1 MLNKY
6 SKGFTLFSHMIL
18 ILASVSCIYPFFLLI
33 MASFTEE
40 TVLIRNGYSI
50 FPEAFSLE
58 AYRYIFAQAGTVF
71 RAYGITL
78 FVTAAG
84 TAAGLLITSMLAYT
98 LSQDRLPGGRL
109 LSFIVVFSM
118 LFNGGLV
125 STYLWYTGTLHL
137 KNTIWALLVPSLIT
151 NGFLIMIAA
160 NYFRTS
166 VPGEVVEAARV
177 DGAGEFRIFF
187 TIVIPFSKPILAA
200 IGIMQGIG
208 YWNDWR
214 NGLYYL
220 TDPKYFNIQNI
231 LNRMIQ
237 EISFLS
243 SSDAGGYASE
253 YAGTIPTAGVR
264 MAIAVIAVVPVM
276 IIYPFFQEQF
286 ARGLTVGSVKG

>member
-6 SKGFTLFSHMIL
+6 SKGFTFFSHMIL

-78 FVTAAG
+78 FVTATG

-137 KNTIWALLVPSLIT
+137 KNTIWALLIPSLIT

-276 IIYPFFQEQF
+276 IVYPFFQEQF

>member
-6 SKGFTLFSHMIL
+6 SKGFTMFSHIVL
-18 ILASVSCIYPFFLLI
+18 TVASLSCIYPFVLLI

-40 TVLIRNGYSI
+40 NVLIRNGYSI

-58 AYRYIFAQAGTVF
+58 AYRYIFAQAGTVLQ
-71 RAYGITL
+71 AYGIT
-78 FVTAAG
+78 FMVTAVG
-84 TAAGLLITSMLAYT
+84 TAAGLLITAMLAYV
-98 LSQDRLPGGRL
+98 LSQANLPGGRL
-109 LSFIVVFSM
+109 LSFLVVFSM

-125 STYLWYTGTLHL
+125 ATYLWYTGTLHL
-137 KNTIWALLVPSLIT
+137 KNSIWALLIPSLVT

-166 VPGEVVEAARV
+166 IPGEVVEAARV

-187 TIVIPFSKPILAA
+187 TIVLPFSKPILAA
-200 IGIMQGIG
+200 VGIMQGIG

-253 YAGTIPTAGVR
+253 YAGLIPTAGVR
-264 MAIAVIAVVPVM
+264 MAIAVIAAAPIL

>member
-6 SKGFTLFSHMIL
+6 SKGFTLFSHIIL
-18 ILASVSCIYPFFLLI
+18 ILASFSCIYPFVLLI

-40 TVLIRNGYSI
+40 NTLVRNGYSI
-50 FPEAFSLE
+50 FPEALSLG
-58 AYRYIFAQAGTVF
+58 AYEYIFAQAGTIF
-71 RAYGITL
+71 QAYGITL
-78 FVTAAG
+78 LVTAVG
-84 TAAGLLITSMLAYT
+84 TVIGLFTTSMLAYT
-98 LSQDRLPGGRL
+98 LSYENLPGGRFI
-109 LSFIVVFSM
+109 SFIVVFSM

-137 KNTIWALLVPSLIT
+137 KNTIWALLVPGLIT

-166 VPGEVVEAARV
+166 VPREVVEAARV

-253 YAGTIPTAGVR
+253 YAGSIPTASVR
-264 MAIAVIAVVPVM
+264 MAIAVIAVVPVL

>member
-6 SKGFTLFSHMIL
+6 SKGFTLFSHITL
-18 ILASVSCIYPFFLLI
+18 ILASFSCIYPFVLLI

-40 TVLIRNGYSI
+40 NTLVRNGYSI
-50 FPEAFSLE
+50 FPEALSLG
-58 AYRYIFAQAGTVF
+58 AYEYIFAQAGTIF

-78 FVTAAG
+78 LVTAVG
-84 TAAGLLITSMLAYT
+84 TVIGLFTTGMLAYT
-98 LSQDRLPGGRL
+98 LSYENLPGGRF

-137 KNTIWALLVPSLIT
+137 KNTIWALLVPGLIT

-166 VPGEVVEAARV
+166 VPREVVEAARV

-253 YAGTIPTAGVR
+253 YAGSIPTASVR
-264 MAIAVIAVVPVM
+264 MAIAVIAVVPVL

>member
-1 MLNKY
+1 MMNKY
-6 SKGFTLFSHMIL
+6 SKGFTLFAHIIL
-18 ILASVSCIYPFFLLI
+18 IIASISCVYPFLLLI

-40 TVLIRNGYSI
+40 TTLIKNGYSI
-50 FPEAFSLE
+50 FPEKFSME
-58 AYRYIFAQAGTVF
+58 AYEYIFAQAGTIF

-78 FVTAAG
+78 LVTAVG
-84 TAAGLLITSMLAYT
+84 TVIGLFITSMLAYT
-98 LSQDRLPGGRL
+98 LAQNNIPGGKI

-125 STYLWYTGTLHL
+125 STYLWYTGSLHL
-137 KNTIWALLVPSLIT
+137 KNTIWALLVPGLIT
-151 NGFLIMIAA
+151 NGFLIMIAT

-166 VPGEVVEAARV
+166 VPKVVVEAARV

-187 TIVIPFSKPILAA
+187 TIVVPFSKPILAA

-253 YAGTIPTAGVR
+253 YAGSIPTASVR
-264 MAIAVIAVVPVM
+264 MAIAVIAVIPILV
-276 IIYPFFQEQF
+276 IYPFFQKQF

>member
-6 SKGFTLFSHMIL
+6 SRGFTLFSHIVL
-18 ILASVSCIYPFFLLI
+18 TLASISCIYPFVLLI
-33 MASFTEE
+33 MASLTEE
-40 TVLIRNGYSI
+40 NVLIRNGYSI
-50 FPEAFSLE
+50 FPETFSLE

-71 RAYGITL
+71 QAYGITL
-78 FVTAAG
+78 MVTAFG
-84 TAAGLLITSMLAYT
+84 TVTGLFITAMLAYT
-98 LSQDRLPGGRL
+98 LAQDNLPGGRL
-109 LSFIVVFSM
+109 LSFFVVFSM

-125 STYLWYTGTLHL
+125 ATYLWYTGTLHL
-137 KNTIWALLVPSLIT
+137 KNTVWALLVPSLVT

-166 VPGEVVEAARV
+166 IPGEVVEAARV

-253 YAGTIPTAGVR
+253 YAGSIPTASVR
-264 MAIAVIAVVPVM
+264 MAIAVIAVAPIL

-286 ARGLTVGSVKG
+286 AKGLTVGSVKG

>member
-6 SKGFTLFSHMIL
+6 SKGFTMFSHIVL
-18 ILASVSCIYPFFLLI
+18 TVASLSCIYPFVLLI

-40 TVLIRNGYSI
+40 NVLIRNGYSI
-50 FPEAFSLE
+50 FPETFSLE
-58 AYRYIFAQAGTVF
+58 AYRYIFAQAGTVLQ
-71 RAYGITL
+71 AYGITL
-78 FVTAAG
+78 MVTAVG
-84 TAAGLLITSMLAYT
+84 TAAGLLITAMLAYV
-98 LSQDRLPGGRL
+98 LSQANLPGGRL
-109 LSFIVVFSM
+109 LSFLVVFSM

-125 STYLWYTGTLHL
+125 ATYLWYTGTLHL
-137 KNTIWALLVPSLIT
+137 KNSIWALLIPSLVT

-166 VPGEVVEAARV
+166 IPGEVVEAARV

-187 TIVIPFSKPILAA
+187 TIVLPFSKPILAA
-200 IGIMQGIG
+200 VGIMQGIG

-253 YAGTIPTAGVR
+253 YAGLIPTAGVR
-264 MAIAVIAVVPVM
+264 MAIAVIAAAPIL